1 MSMNNFE
8 FNFKLIAK
16 KYSNKIAL
24 IDIDDAKFTYKKLDY
39 LSDNIAN
46 FLKNILHA
54 EKIIA
59 IDSTKNFKTI
69 LGFLSA
75 LKSKK
80 TYFFL
85 DLNQPKKRILKI
97 LKKTKTNYLI
107 TENKMKFSNIT
118 SLSISKILSNKKKIN
133 LSNKVKASLGKHPA
147 YIMFTS
153 GSTGDPK
160 GAIISHENVLNFV
173 KWSKKN
179 FLIKST
185 DVFSQVNPLY
195 FDNSVFDLYN
205 SFLNGSTLVLT
216 DGLDINEPQQLL
228 KKLKKHKCSI
238 WFSTPSLLIYFINIG
253 LIEKKYFSSFKK
265 IVFGGEGFTKNKL
278 SYLIEKLGNEK
289 LYFNVYGPTECTCI
303 CSSYLVKQSDF
314 LDKKNI
320 YAPLGKIADIFN
332 YKIVDYKNKKV
343 LDNKIGELVLS
354 GPNVGYGYIN
364 DKESTK
370 KSFIFNNKKLNMRTY
385 KTGDL
390 VKYDKKKDLIYFIGR
405 KDSQIKHMG
414 YRLELNELEM
424 VIGSMSLV
432 KEVCVFY
439 LKKEQN
445 HFGKITAVIS
455 SDKKIKDL
463 TIIKYIKK
471 SLPNYF
477 IPNEIIFC
485 NSLKKNANGKIDR
498 SYIKKYYEKRINY

>member
-1 MSMNNFE
+1 MNNFNFG

-16 KYSNKIAL
+16 KYLNKIAL

-46 FLKNILHA
+46 FLNNKLPT
-54 EKIIA
+54 EKIVA
-59 IDSTKNFKTI
+59 TDSAKNFKTI

-118 SLSISKILSNKKKIN
+118 SLSISKILRNKKKIN
-133 LSNKVKASLGKHPA
+133 LSNKAYSGNHPA
-147 YIMFTS
+147 YVMFTS

-179 FLIKST
+179 FLIKSK

-216 DGLDINEPQQLL
+216 DGLDINEPQKLL

-253 LIEKKYFSSFKK
+253 LIEKNIFHLLK
-265 IVFGGEGFTKNKL
+265 KL
-278 SYLIEKLGNEK
+278 SLEE
-289 LYFNVYGPTECTCI
+289 
-303 CSSYLVKQSDF
+303 
-314 LDKKNI
+314 
-320 YAPLGKIADIFN
+320 
-332 YKIVDYKNKKV
+332 KV
-343 LDNKIGELVLS
+343 LQKI
-354 GPNVGYGYIN
+354 NC
-364 DKESTK
+364 
-370 KSFIFNNKKLNMRTY
+370 
-385 KTGDL
+385 
-390 VKYDKKKDLIYFIGR
+390 LI
-405 KDSQIKHMG
+405 
-414 YRLELNELEM
+414 
-424 VIGSMSLV
+424 
-432 KEVCVFY
+432 
-439 LKKEQN
+439 
-445 HFGKITAVIS
+445 
-455 SDKKIKDL
+455 
-463 TIIKYIKK
+463 
-471 SLPNYF
+471 
-477 IPNEIIFC
+477 
-485 NSLKKNANGKIDR
+485 
-498 SYIKKYYEKRINY
+498 

>member
-1 MSMNNFE
+1 
-8 FNFKLIAK
+8 
-16 KYSNKIAL
+16 
-24 IDIDDAKFTYKKLDY
+24 
-39 LSDNIAN
+39 
-46 FLKNILHA
+46 
-54 EKIIA
+54 
-59 IDSTKNFKTI
+59 
-69 LGFLSA
+69 
-75 LKSKK
+75 
-80 TYFFL
+80 
-85 DLNQPKKRILKI
+85 
-97 LKKTKTNYLI
+97 
-107 TENKMKFSNIT
+107 
-118 SLSISKILSNKKKIN
+118 
-133 LSNKVKASLGKHPA
+133 
-147 YIMFTS
+147 MFTS

-179 FLIKST
+179 FMIKST
-185 DVFSQVNPLY
+185 DIFSQVNPLY

-205 SFLNGSTLVLT
+205 SLLNGSTLVLT
-216 DGLDINEPQQLL
+216 EGLDINEPQELL

-253 LIEKKYFSSFKK
+253 LIEKKNFSSFKK
-265 IVFGGEGFTKNKL
+265 IIFGGEGFTKNKL
-278 SYLIEKLGNEK
+278 SYLIKKLGNEK

-303 CSSYLVKQSDF
+303 CSSYLVKQSDL

-343 LDNKIGELVLS
+343 LDNNIGELVLS

-364 DKESTK
+364 DKENTRK
-370 KSFIFNNKKLNMRTY
+370 NFIFNNKKLNIRTY

-390 VKYDKKKDLIYFIGR
+390 VKYDKEKDLIYFIGR

-424 VIGSMSLV
+424 VIGRMPLI

-439 LKKEQN
+439 LKKEEK

-463 TIIKYIKK
+463 TVIKYIKK

-477 IPNEIIFC
+477 VPNEIIFC
-485 NSLKKNANGKIDR
+485 KSLKKNANGKIDR

>member
-1 MSMNNFE
+1 MNNFE

-24 IDIDDAKFTYKKLDY
+24 IDTDDTKFTYKKLDN
-39 LSDNIAN
+39 LSDKIAN
-46 FLKNILHA
+46 FLNNKLLS
-54 EKIIA
+54 EKIVA
-59 IDSTKNFKTI
+59 IDSKKNFKTI
-69 LGFLSA
+69 LAFLGA

-97 LKKTKTNYLI
+97 LKKTKTKYLI
-107 TENKMKFSNIT
+107 TENKIKFSNVI
-118 SLSISKILSNKKKIN
+118 SLSISKILRKKKKIN
-133 LSNKVKASLGKHPA
+133 LSNKISFIKQPA

-179 FLIKST
+179 FMIKST
-185 DVFSQVNPLY
+185 DIFSQVNPLY

-205 SFLNGSTLVLT
+205 SLLNGSTLVLT
-216 DGLDINEPQQLL
+216 EGLDINEPQELL

-253 LIEKKYFSSFKK
+253 LIEKKNFSSFKK
-265 IVFGGEGFTKNKL
+265 IIFGGEGFTKNKL
-278 SYLIEKLGNEK
+278 SYLIKKLGNEK

-303 CSSYLVKQSDF
+303 CSSYLVKQSDL

-343 LDNKIGELVLS
+343 LDNNIGELVLS

-364 DKESTK
+364 DKENTRK
-370 KSFIFNNKKLNMRTY
+370 NFIFNNKKLNIRTY

-390 VKYDKKKDLIYFIGR
+390 VKYDKEKDLIYFIGR

-424 VIGSMSLV
+424 VIGRMPLI

-439 LKKEQN
+439 LKKEEK

-463 TIIKYIKK
+463 TVIKYIKK

-477 IPNEIIFC
+477 VPNEIIFC
-485 NSLKKNANGKIDR
+485 KSLKKNANGKIDR